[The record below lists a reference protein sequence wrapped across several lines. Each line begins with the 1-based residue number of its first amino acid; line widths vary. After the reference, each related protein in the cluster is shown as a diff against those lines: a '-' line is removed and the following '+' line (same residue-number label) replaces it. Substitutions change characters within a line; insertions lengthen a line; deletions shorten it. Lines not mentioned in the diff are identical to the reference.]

1 MVAVARQHRSAVS
14 FRFLFVPDCQGIAEV
29 KVDYV
34 GGKSSKAQIENS
46 FFLFFPKEL
55 ASAVPTDFYANLWE
69 NLRVD
74 IREVISDMAELRS
87 ERFSS
92 GRSTGLL
99 QLSLRETLGA
109 LHSLPV
115 MHF

>member
-1 MVAVARQHRSAVS
+1 MVAVARQHRPTVS
-14 FRFLFVPDCQGIAEV
+14 FRFLLVPDCQEIAEV

-74 IREVISDMAELRS
+74 IREVSSDMAALPLT
-87 ERFSS
+87 SS
-92 GRSTGLL
+92 SNRSTRLS
-99 QLSLRETLGA
+99 QLSLRDILCS
-109 LHSLPV
+109 LHHS
-115 MHF
+115 